1 MGCSQLINY
10 YINKMNKF
18 KILGRHIYYELVDR
32 AAPRKG
38 LPVISEEE
46 KLKLE
51 EAYHRYQ
58 QFIGLTFG
66 EFDREGCSRL
76 ESISNRGV
84 DQSEIEEE
92 RQKYSHLLLPE
103 TNGLITFGEEQC
115 IEYMHIQTRI
125 SKDKCVVY
133 EYEETVDLIGSDLMP
148 GDSDENIN
156 DAYNLALELIKKYGS
171 TELKM

>member
-10 YINKMNKF
+10 CIVNKMNKF

-66 EFDREGCSRL
+66 EFDE
-76 ESISNRGV
+76 
-84 DQSEIEEE
+84 SEIEEE

-133 EYEETVDLIGSDLMP
+133 EYEETIDLIGSDLMP

-156 DAYNLALELIKKYGS
+156 DAYNLALELIKKYS
-171 TELKM
+171 ETE